1 MEEKPFENHAA
12 AESGTSGPVSAG
24 QSVPDDG
31 EFPSHIRSY
40 VLRQGRATRAQERAW
55 ERFGERYLVAL
66 GRTPEERAF
75 FEESPSASLEC
86 LGPLDLAALFGND
99 HPVVLEIGFG
109 MGHATA
115 EIAAANPGRN
125 YLGVEVHGPGVGSLL
140 DKAGELGLSNLKIIH
155 HDVVPVLDGFVP
167 PGSLAGVHVF
177 FPDPWRKK
185 RHFKRRLIQAPF
197 LETLAGVCRPEAYLY
212 LATDWADYAQW
223 MLDELAK
230 SPSWKNQYPGWAPA
244 IEWRPSTS
252 FEKKGLAKDHV
263 IREIYALRA

>member
-12 AESGTSGPVSAG
+12 AESVTSGPVSAG
-24 QSVPDDG
+24 QSVPDDV

-40 VLRQGRATRAQERAW
+40 VLRQGRATRAQDRAW
-55 ERFGERYLVAL
+55 ELYGTHFLVPTPAPGEAV
-66 GRTPEERAF
+66 PEG
-75 FEESPSASLEC
+75 SLP
-86 LGPLDLAALFGND
+86 PLDFAELFGNPN
-99 HPVVLEIGFG
+99 PVVLEIGFG

-115 EIAAANPGRN
+115 EIALANPDRN
-125 YLGVEVHGPGVGSLL
+125 YLGVEVHRPGVGALL
-140 DKAGELGLSNLKIIH
+140 DKAGDAGISNLKIIH
-155 HDVVPVLDGFVP
+155 HDVVPVLARMVP

-197 LETLAGVCRPEAYLY
+197 LETLAAACRPGAYLY

-223 MLDELAK
+223 MLEELAK
-230 SPSWKNQYPGWAPA
+230 APSWRNQYEGFAPA

-252 FEKKGLAKDHV
+252 FEKKGLAKEHV
-263 IREIYALRA
+263 IREVFALRI